1 MSAPKRYAQSI
12 DGRNWQVYV
21 EQNGTEISW
30 TSLCVEEPVYGVG
43 VVTNS
48 PSITFPYKIT
58 GQSERILRDC
68 IKGG

>member
-1 MSAPKRYAQSI
+1 MSAPTSYTFNRRKER
-12 DGRNWQVYV
+12 RVYV
-21 EQNGTEISW
+21 EQKSTGISW
-30 TSLCVEEPVYGVG
+30 KTVFVEEPVYGVG

-58 GQSERILRDC
+58 GHSVRILRDC